1 MPTTI
6 YFIRH
11 AKTKNPHHIVKGIL
25 PGFNLTQD
33 GQREVKKLGK
43 YLAKQPVQII
53 YYSPLARTK
62 QTAQLIQHALPQAKL
77 IPDKRL
83 LEWQTSWEGK
93 TIKQI
98 QADPLMKWDLYYTD
112 PLKFKTKL
120 GTTARQVVKEMTSF
134 VAEIVNK
141 YPNQTIIAASH
152 GDPIKL
158 LRCYLETGEISRK
171 FIDYPCSQP
180 SATGFVFNNGHYKK
194 TIYKSFIKHQP
205 YFTQ

>member
-1 MPTTI
+1 MQTTI

-11 AKTKNPHHIVKGIL
+11 AKTRNPHHIVKGLL
-25 PGFNLTQD
+25 PGFNLTQK
-33 GQREVKKLGK
+33 GQSEVKKLGK
-43 YLAKQPVQII
+43 YLAKLPVTVI
-53 YYSPLARTK
+53 YFSPLARTK
-62 QTAQLIQHALPQAKL
+62 QTAMLIQQALPQAKL

-83 LEWQTSWEGK
+83 LEWQTAWQGK

-98 QADPLMKWDLYYTD
+98 KADPKMLWQLYQKD
-112 PLKFKTKL
+112 PLKFQTKL
-120 GTTARQVVKEMTSF
+120 GTTAKQVLKNMTGF
-134 VAEIVNK
+134 VQAIIK
-141 YPNQTIIAASH
+141 KHPGQTIIAASH

-158 LRCYLETGEISRK
+158 LRCYLETKQISLK

-194 TIYKSFIKHQP
+194 TIYQSFIKHQP